1 MSPVIIQVTLL
12 SGRYHAHP
20 WGEAQHAMAG
30 PEWPPSPWRLLRTIA
45 ACWFDAAETPCS
57 AEQRDNLIEKL
68 GRSGTPTIWTPSA
81 SFTELPFYHPVTLD
95 KAEKLP
101 AEEVKIS
108 GKKTR
113 SVREINSRVL
123 HFDHFAVLTA
133 PNIYFVFDVHLCE
146 EDRSLLSKLLSKG
159 RYFGRAESRASFC
172 LADGNVQKPDGYYET
187 KAAEKGG
194 RQDDTIHRS
203 VLVTTTDFK
212 ASDLWQVR
220 QTAKGKAKPKAQSVP
235 NDHPTHLVEALINA
249 RKAIP
254 DGTKWVQ
261 YELPRATI
269 VHELPKKTTGATQR
283 RTRPAAEVLFRLF
296 RRIPISVAD
305 TVLIARDFR
314 NQAVHAYKVATGR
327 QAVLLSG
334 REEDGSISHGHRHAY
349 YLPQPDHAG
358 GFLEHIVVRLPGGE
372 SGVEQEIIDALL
384 GVTRLWRHDRYP
396 VLVVAEDIQATPT
409 TPSMANVWRSLTP
422 FLGPLH
428 HRRSRNCTEPCQ
440 QLLNTLTSAVGIAP
454 NRIET
459 SVVPVL
465 SHLYGGPKDRVSRHY
480 RFVRRA
486 GTSFTLEFS
495 QPVQFPMAIGA
506 DAHFGLGQFEPGH
519 TTSSPSDGGDK

>member
-1 MSPVIIQVTLL
+1 MSPAIIQVNML

-45 ACWFDAAETPCS
+45 ACWFDAVEPPCS
-57 AEQRDNLIEKL
+57 PEQRDSLIEKL
-68 GRSGTPTIWTPSA
+68 GRSGAPTIWIPSA
-81 SFTELPFYHPVTLD
+81 SFNELPFYHPITLD

-101 AEEVKIS
+101 ADEAKIS

-113 SVREINSRVL
+113 SVREANARAL
-123 HFDHFAVLTA
+123 HFDHFAVLAA
-133 PNIYFVFDVHLCE
+133 PSIYFIFDVQVHE
-146 EDRSLLSKLLSKG
+146 EDRSWLSAILSKG

-172 LADGNVQKPDGYYET
+172 LTDENVQKPDGYHEA
-187 KAAEKGG
+187 KAAEKS
-194 RQDDTIHRS
+194 RCQDDAIRRS
-203 VLVTTTDFK
+203 VLVATTDFK

-220 QTAKGKAKPKAQSVP
+220 QAEKAKAKPKAQSIA

-249 RKAIP
+249 RKAVP

-269 VHELPKKTTGATQR
+269 VHELPK
-283 RTRPAAEVLFRLF
+283 RTSGVKRHGMRPAAEVLFRLF
-296 RRIPISVAD
+296 RRIPIPVAD

-314 NQAVHAYKVATGR
+314 DQAVRAYGAATGR
-327 QAVLLSG
+327 QTVLLSG
-334 REEDGSISHGHRHAY
+334 REENGSISHGHRHAF
-349 YLPQPDHAG
+349 YLPQPGRDG
-358 GFLEHIVVRLPGGE
+358 GLLEHIVVRLPGGE
-372 SGVEQEIIDALL
+372 SGVEQEILDALL
-384 GVTRLWRHDRYP
+384 GVMRLWRHDRYP
-396 VLVVAEDIQATPT
+396 VLVVAEGVRATPT
-409 TPSMANVWRSLTP
+409 ISGLANAWRSLTP

-428 HRRSRNCTEPCQ
+428 HKPSRNSTEPRE
-440 QLLNTLTSAVGIAP
+440 QLLNALAPAVGIEP

-465 SHLYGGPKDRVSRHY
+465 SHLYGSSKDGASRHY

-486 GTSFTLEFS
+486 GTCFTLEFS
-495 QPVQFPMAIGA
+495 QSVQFPLAIGA
-506 DAHFGLGQFEPGH
+506 DSHFGLGQFEPVH
-519 TTSSPSDGGDK
+519 TASSPSDGGDK